1 MSSSG
6 SWEEETT
13 LVGLTFG
20 GYILSKVNLN
30 LYLLLEKYVMMINDD
45 SIIIQVNWNLELVIF
60 LNINRVFL

>member
-20 GYILSKVNLN
+20 GYILSKVNFN
-30 LYLLLEKYVMMINDD
+30 LYLLLEKYLMVINDD
-45 SIIIQVNWNLELVIF
+45 SIIIQVNWNLELGTCDF
-60 LNINRVFL
+60 SEY